1 MPITVRG
8 TIATGNQE
16 GVRSLADEIVTT
28 LDQDAHTTTVGL
40 HGEID
45 VLTVDQ
51 VRVALAGALA
61 ARPHELVVDLR
72 DLRFIDSTGLGA
84 IIAGFQRAR
93 DAGVSFRLAYP
104 TPAVRQIL
112 VLSGLLEVVQLTE

>member
-1 MPITVRG
+1 M
-8 TIATGNQE
+8 
-16 GVRSLADEIVTT
+16 ADEIGTT
-28 LDQDAHTTTVGL
+28 LDQDARTTTVAL

-61 ARPHELVVDLR
+61 AGPHKLVVDLS
-72 DLRFIDSTGLGA
+72 DLSFIDSTGLGA
-84 IIAGFQRAR
+84 LIAGFQRAR
-93 DAGVSFRLAYP
+93 DAGVSFRLARP